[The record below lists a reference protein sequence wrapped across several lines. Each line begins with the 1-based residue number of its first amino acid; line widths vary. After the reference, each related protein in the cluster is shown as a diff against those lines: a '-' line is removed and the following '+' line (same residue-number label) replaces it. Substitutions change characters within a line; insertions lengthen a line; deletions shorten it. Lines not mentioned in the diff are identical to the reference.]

1 MIPVRLHQLDT
12 TSTQP
17 TLNHMKKLF
26 RPLPTLGIFSALAMA
41 PLMANAGEA
50 DLSKAIVDSPTLVD
64 PWVDTIRPISNPT
77 HFDLAIPQT
86 QLHPIFIHNRMPDVV
101 DTIIGKVPV
110 GGDYQVYA
118 VQLELALSERLS
130 INATKD
136 GYIDFNPDNTLEST
150 DGWANVAAG
159 LKYAWLYQPEDQL
172 ASNFQLLY
180 EIPMGNQSVWQ
191 GEGDGVFVPSIATLK
206 HFGNFQFANQ
216 FGFKLPVDNGA
227 ESTIFYTSA
236 HVSYKLTDWFR
247 PLAEVSWFNVV
258 DEGDGGARFNDHIG
272 GALPS
277 VVAFEAGDLVNWG
290 ASNADLNRNFVTA
303 ALGFRVCIPDSPID
317 LGFAWEFP
325 LTDQDQGL
333 MEDRFTVDMVIRF

>member
-1 MIPVRLHQLDT
+1 
-12 TSTQP
+12 
-17 TLNHMKKLF
+17 MKRFPK
-26 RPLPTLGIFSALAMA
+26 TITALGVFSLLATA
-41 PLMANAGEA
+41 PSGILAGED
-50 DLSKAIVDSPTLVD
+50 DLSKAVIDAPSLVD
-64 PWVDTIRPISNPT
+64 PWADTIRPISNPT

-101 DTIIGKVPV
+101 DTIIGQVPV

-136 GYIDFNPDNTLEST
+136 GYIDFNPDSSLEST

-159 LKYAWLYQPEDQL
+159 LKYAWLYEPEQRL

-180 EIPMGNQSVWQ
+180 EIPMGNSDVWQ
-191 GEGDGVFVPSIATLK
+191 GNGDGVFIPSIATLK
-206 HFGNFQFANQ
+206 HIGNFQLANQ
-216 FGFKLPVDNGA
+216 VGFKLPVDTGD

-258 DEGDGGARFNDHIG
+258 DSGDGGARFNDHIG

-290 ASNADLNRNFVTA
+290 ASNADLNRNFVSG
-303 ALGFRVCIPDSPID
+303 ALGFRIRATESID
-317 LGFAWEFP
+317 LGFAWEMP
-325 LTDQDQGL
+325 LTDVNQGL